1 MPAEERRVRRFFP
14 HPYMLLTVPSYVR
27 SFNPSEF
34 TKSNDDFGTKHFP
47 SDNSHQ
53 FRNDGRVITYEEF
66 KRDDMGGR
74 VQTMSN
80 CAGDHGV
87 AERSI
92 YPTQLQ
98 LKVHDPSAP
107 PVVRFQFSTLCAHWD
122 HVRHGKGKPYVM
134 LLSVAG
140 RDGRNTKYL
149 PFNTDGRTWWLDV
162 ERLELGAPGQKISI
176 NAVTEFCGKSG
187 RGLGYDTWNN
197 KKAYSCQFGVLAMW
211 ELV

>member
-1 MPAEERRVRRFFP
+1 M
-14 HPYMLLTVPSYVR
+14 
-27 SFNPSEF
+27 
-34 TKSNDDFGTKHFP
+34 SNDDFGTKHFP

-53 FRNDGRVITYEEF
+53 FRNDGRTISYEEF

-74 VQTMSN
+74 VQVMSG
-80 CAGDHGV
+80 CDTDHGV

-92 YPTQLQ
+92 YPQQLSI
-98 LKVHDPSAP
+98 KIRSPSEP

-122 HVRHGKGKPYVM
+122 HQRHGQGNPYVM

-140 RDGRNTKYL
+140 RDGRNTKYI

-162 ERLELGAPGQKISI
+162 ERLELGAPGQKISV

-187 RGLGYDTWNN
+187 RGLTYEAWKN
-197 KKAYSCQFGVLAMW
+197 KKAYSCQFGVLCMW
-211 ELV
+211 ELA